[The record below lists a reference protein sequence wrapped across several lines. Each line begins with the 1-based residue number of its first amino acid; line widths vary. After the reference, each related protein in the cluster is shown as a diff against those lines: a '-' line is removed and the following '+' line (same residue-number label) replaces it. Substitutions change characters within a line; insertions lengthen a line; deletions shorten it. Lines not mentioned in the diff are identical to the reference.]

1 MRVTQNCAVVWP
13 YVYAICVCE
22 RRLSPRDAERLPR
35 DGDVMSCGVWPRACA
50 SRAEADDPRPSG
62 VSCHMSD
69 PRVCISVMNID
80 IRPCDRAPRLSA

>member
-50 SRAEADDPRPSG
+50 SRAERKPMTR
-62 VSCHMSD
+62 
-69 PRVCISVMNID
+69 
-80 IRPCDRAPRLSA
+80 DRAVSAVTCRTRESVYLCNEYRYQAM